1 MRFNDYQKK
10 SRATAAYPK
19 IGGHG
24 FLYSAIGLAGEV
36 GELMNKVQKIFR
48 DDRSMVTKE
57 KKDEIKEE
65 LGDVLWFATQ
75 LATELGIPLAD
86 IAKGNIKKLQS
97 RKKRGKIEGSG
108 DNR

>member
-1 MRFNDYQKK
+1 MKFNDYQKK

-24 FLYSAIGLAGEV
+24 FLYPVLGLAGEA
-36 GELMNKVQKIFR
+36 GELMNKVQKIYR
-48 DDRSMVTKE
+48 DDDSNLTKE
-57 KKDEIKEE
+57 KKQEIAEE
-65 LGDVLWFATQ
+65 LGDVLWYAAQ

-86 IAKGNIKKLQS
+86 VAKGNIKKLHS
-97 RKKRGKIEGSG
+97 RKKRGMIRGSG